1 MNTRRSLVVFLCAL
15 SGAAVAH
22 AQTWEPDA
30 ARLRLEVSNG
40 FQPWSTSMVATP
52 GTRIEYRVVLDYTG
66 TRSDLFALGE
76 ALFQPTIR
84 NAGLAALGAT
94 YLPNGALTQADGASI
109 MALPQYGRVGYLR
122 PGTTPVN
129 SNMMT
134 NFRHTGGFNGA
145 PPGDWMRVAGS
156 FVSQWPRAL
165 PSGTD
170 VTADDINR
178 LLRGIACTQLPQ
190 SVSPT
195 DHITGTTG
203 LVLFRGAT
211 TFEPTDGFM
220 MEFST
225 FRESLRRWGGV
236 SGASEPD
243 DRRYIAWQTGPTDS
257 GSGLT
262 GHRTGVVIQ
271 SAIVVIPAPGAAA
284 VACVGLVLASRRRR

>member
-1 MNTRRSLVVFLCAL
+1 MKTQRSLVVFLCAL

-40 FQPWSTSMVATP
+40 FQPWSSSLVATP

-84 NAGLAALGAT
+84 NAALTAMGAT
-94 YLPNGALTQADGASI
+94 YIPNGALSQAEGASI
-109 MALPQYGRVGYLR
+109 LSLPQYGRVGFR
-122 PGTTPVN
+122 QPGTTPTN
-129 SNMMT
+129 SNIIT
-134 NFRHTGGFNGA
+134 NFRHVAGNGGA

-170 VTADDINR
+170 VTNDDFNR
-178 LLRGIACTQLPQ
+178 LLRGIACSQGPQ
-190 SVSPT
+190 SLFPL
-195 DHITGTTG
+195 DHIPGTTNI
-203 LVLFRGAT
+203 VLFRGAT

-220 MEFST
+220 MEFSS
-225 FRESLRRWGGV
+225 FRESLRRWGGP

-243 DRRYIAWQTGPTDS
+243 DRRYIAWQTGPNDS
-257 GSGLT
+257 GSGPT
-262 GHRTGVVIQ
+262 GHRTGVVFQ

-284 VACVGLVLASRRRR
+284 AACVGLVLASRRRR